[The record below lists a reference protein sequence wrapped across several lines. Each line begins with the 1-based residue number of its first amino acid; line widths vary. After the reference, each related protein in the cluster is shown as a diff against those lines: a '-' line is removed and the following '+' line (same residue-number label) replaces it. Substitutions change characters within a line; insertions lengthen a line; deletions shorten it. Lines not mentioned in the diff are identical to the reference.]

1 MKTKVFNIM
10 VALASSIAFAQVG
23 IGTLDPQVELHVSG
37 NKSTI
42 RIESL
47 NSENNPIMNDGAKVV
62 PLSVDGK
69 GNVCFDK
76 GFGASGKDP
85 LNFLIDVPNFIED
98 DPYGL
103 GFGSGVVVNNN
114 NSGET
119 SAEGEISRVEIHMPH
134 NAIVEVKYGVTLL
147 IAGANIASG
156 TLLYATYNQAV
167 SIQIYFCVDIDGNG
181 LDAEEK
187 ARRYGYKGLSYETNY
202 GGSIGYPYMNSQG
215 YLSLPEG
222 NHQLYFF
229 GVVNDAANK
238 HTSVGFG
245 GDRDFLK
252 IRVYN

>member
-1 MKTKVFNIM
+1 MKIKAFNI
-10 VALASSIAFAQVG
+10 VIALVSSIAFAQVG
-23 IGTLDPQVELHVSG
+23 IGTLNPQVELHISG
-37 NKSTI
+37 SKSTI

-47 NSENNPIMNDGAKVV
+47 NSENNPIINDGSKII

-76 GFGASGKDP
+76 GFGASEKEP
-85 LNFLIDVPNFIED
+85 LNFLIDVPNFIAD
-98 DPYGL
+98 DPYEL

-119 SAEGEISRVEIHMPH
+119 TAEGEIARIEIHVPH
-134 NAIVEVKYGVTLL
+134 SATVEVKYGITLL

-156 TLLYATYNQAV
+156 TLVYAAYNQTV
-167 SIQIYFCVDIDGNG
+167 SIQTYFCVDIDGNG
-181 LDAEEK
+181 LDVAEK
-187 ARRYGYKGLSYETNY
+187 ARRHGYKGLSYETNY

-215 YLSLPEG
+215 YLSLPAG
-222 NHQLYFF
+222 THQLYFY

-245 GDRDFLK
+245 GDKDFLK